1 MVIKAKAFKTG
12 MTDSETAMAIY
23 TIDIATPSGG
33 TLPQTVMYVA
43 FIIGAAAIVGV
54 MVLLLRKPK
63 HLSSN
68 KQYKAKP
75 KLKKD

>member
-23 TIDIATPSGG
+23 TINTATPSGG
-33 TLPQTVMYVA
+33 TLPQAVMYA
-43 FIIGAAAIVGV
+43 ALIIGAAAIVGV
-54 MVLLLRKPK
+54 VVLLLRKPK
-63 HLSSN
+63 HVSSY
-68 KQYKAKP
+68 KQYKAKL